1 MLSCLKCARFDF
13 CNLVTATSVIN
24 PMNWPVH
31 ILFGHTQPLQ
41 IGSDMNCIQ
50 PIPASVPSKA
60 HICSRLIAGIAGS
73 NFTEG
78 MDIRL
83 LRLLCVVF
91 EAASA
96 TS

>member
-31 ILFGHTQPLQ
+31 ILFGPTQPLQ
-41 IGSDMNCIQ
+41 IGSDTKCIQ
-50 PIPASVPSKA
+50 PIPMSVPSKA
-60 HICSRLIAGIAGS
+60 HICSPLIAGIAGS
-73 NFTEG
+73 NLPEG

-83 LRLLCVVF
+83 LCLLCIV
-91 EAASA
+91 
-96 TS
+96 